1 MTDAEKK
8 KGGTG
13 WFQRL
18 LDGRWSHI
26 AVPVFCVLA
35 VVVAAKQGDDLLQ
48 RVFGGRAY
56 AKLVALDGSLCLELG
71 VTDILGNPLG
81 QLGVDALDK
90 VPLLTHA
97 HARGSLHLVP
107 AQSSE
112 VNAALNELGSEDVTH
127 LTHPDVMGPTPLART
142 A

>member
-1 MTDAEKK
+1 MTCCSA
-8 KGGTG
+8 
-13 WFQRL
+13 
-18 LDGRWSHI
+18 S
-26 AVPVFCVLA
+26 
-35 VVVAAKQGDDLLQ
+35 
-48 RVFGGRAY
+48 Y
-56 AKLVALDGSLCLELG
+56 AKLVALDGSLCLELR

-107 AQSSE
+107 AQGSK

-127 LTHPDVMGPTPLART
+127 LTRDEL
-142 A
+142 